1 MPSSGRCLGSPFKIE
16 KTSKLITN
24 ACLFFKNGGSG
35 IPVERQARK
44 DKQAETLLIQG
55 FSVLGRGRSPSQ
67 LSGLPGSRWERS

>member
-1 MPSSGRCLGSPFKIE
+1 MPGTHQVFPGASFKIE

-44 DKQAETLLIQG
+44 DKQAETLSTQG
-55 FSVLGRGRSPSQ
+55 FSLLGRARSASRP
-67 LSGLPGSRWERS
+67 LPGTRWEIR